1 MKKNTE
7 IDVNIMPQKKIY
19 PYGGWPSSI
28 SASSVI
34 ADTISIGQLC
44 LDGPDI
50 YWNEVRPK
58 EKGRSIVCKLGKQKL
73 VEDFSPP
80 NANVRSRVH
89 EYGGGAY
96 IVENGELWFS
106 DGEDGRVWHKSFN
119 GNTFPITSKSKSR
132 YADFVRDSSR
142 GRLIAIAE
150 DHQEIKTKP
159 NNRLVAI
166 RETGDVNILAEGAD
180 FYSSPKVSADG
191 RWLSWLSWDHPC
203 MPWDGTSL
211 WLAPIATDGAVGE
224 QVLVAGGSKESI
236 FQPEF
241 APDGTLYFVSDR
253 SGWWNLYRIKA
264 GEIELVL
271 ALDAE
276 CGVPQW
282 SFGLSTYGFA
292 SENVIVISYIVD
304 GLSKL
309 AVFDLS
315 MNSFCPIHSSFVD
328 ITGLKVGNGQA
339 IFVGGSLVEPN
350 SIVSYSLKSK
360 KMTTLYRSGENNL
373 SSSDVS
379 RPIPVSIPV
388 GDGEKTNGFFY
399 KPQNALCI
407 GSPDTLPPLIV
418 KCHGG
423 PTGQAS
429 AAFNFK
435 IQFWTNRGFAVFDVN
450 YRGSSGFGKSYR
462 NRIRGEWGLVDVEDC
477 VSGAKWLAEK
487 GWVDGE
493 RMAISGSSA
502 GGYTTLC
509 ALTFENCFA
518 AGASYYGIGDLS
530 ALAKETH
537 KFESKY
543 LDSLIGAW
551 PEEKALYSLRSPINF
566 TEKLSCPLILFQGL
580 KDKIVPPSQAEDM
593 VAALQK
599 KGIPIAYLSF
609 IEEGHGFRQSKNI
622 IRSIESELDFYGQV
636 FRFRP
641 AGEIASVLIENISGL
656 GGERNC

>member
-1 MKKNTE
+1 
-7 IDVNIMPQKKIY
+7 
-19 PYGGWPSSI
+19 
-28 SASSVI
+28 
-34 ADTISIGQLC
+34 
-44 LDGPDI
+44 
-50 YWNEVRPK
+50 
-58 EKGRSIVCKLGKQKL
+58 
-73 VEDFSPP
+73 
-80 NANVRSRVH
+80 
-89 EYGGGAY
+89 
-96 IVENGELWFS
+96 
-106 DGEDGRVWHKSFN
+106 
-119 GNTFPITSKSKSR
+119 
-132 YADFVRDSSR
+132 
-142 GRLIAIAE
+142 
-150 DHQEIKTKP
+150 
-159 NNRLVAI
+159 
-166 RETGDVNILAEGAD
+166 
-180 FYSSPKVSADG
+180 
-191 RWLSWLSWDHPC
+191 
-203 MPWDGTSL
+203 
-211 WLAPIATDGAVGE
+211 
-224 QVLVAGGSKESI
+224 
-236 FQPEF
+236 
-241 APDGTLYFVSDR
+241 
-253 SGWWNLYRIKA
+253 
-264 GEIELVL
+264 
-271 ALDAE
+271 
-276 CGVPQW
+276 
-282 SFGLSTYGFA
+282 
-292 SENVIVISYIVD
+292 
-304 GLSKL
+304 
-309 AVFDLS
+309 
-315 MNSFCPIHSSFVD
+315 
-328 ITGLKVGNGQA
+328 
-339 IFVGGSLVEPN
+339 
-350 SIVSYSLKSK
+350 
-360 KMTTLYRSGENNL
+360 MTTLYRSGENNL

-509 ALTFENCFA
+509 ALTFENSFA

-551 PEEKALYSLRSPINF
+551 PEERALYSLRSPINF

>member
-1 MKKNTE
+1 M
-7 IDVNIMPQKKIY
+7 
-19 PYGGWPSSI
+19 
-28 SASSVI
+28 
-34 ADTISIGQLC
+34 
-44 LDGPDI
+44 
-50 YWNEVRPK
+50 
-58 EKGRSIVCKLGKQKL
+58 
-73 VEDFSPP
+73 
-80 NANVRSRVH
+80 
-89 EYGGGAY
+89 
-96 IVENGELWFS
+96 
-106 DGEDGRVWHKSFN
+106 
-119 GNTFPITSKSKSR
+119 
-132 YADFVRDSSR
+132 
-142 GRLIAIAE
+142 
-150 DHQEIKTKP
+150 
-159 NNRLVAI
+159 
-166 RETGDVNILAEGAD
+166 
-180 FYSSPKVSADG
+180 
-191 RWLSWLSWDHPC
+191 
-203 MPWDGTSL
+203 
-211 WLAPIATDGAVGE
+211 
-224 QVLVAGGSKESI
+224 
-236 FQPEF
+236 
-241 APDGTLYFVSDR
+241 
-253 SGWWNLYRIKA
+253 
-264 GEIELVL
+264 

-360 KMTTLYRSGENNL
+360 KMTTLYRSGENDL

-551 PEEKALYSLRSPINF
+551 PEERALYSLRSPINF